1 MPADNVTVCAVGYV
15 PGAGVNMGVEAA
27 PGVLRAVGGAD
38 TEFLA
43 PQPAKSK
50 GSRRQGTV
58 RKRFR
63 EVVKIERFRGEERR
77 DFMDAPRSIRP
88 SARVHVAD
96 I

>member
-1 MPADNVTVCAVGYV
+1 
-15 PGAGVNMGVEAA
+15 MGVEAA

-77 DFMDAPRSIRP
+77 DFMDAPRSIRRACTLP
-88 SARVHVAD
+88 ISKLLD
-96 I
+96 